1 MYVIMLKTI
10 ENILNTVE
18 KIFLQILFVA
28 MTLVVLIAVFNR
40 ITVNAQMAWSDEL
53 SRYLFVWLTFI
64 AAAYAAGGKAH
75 IGVTALVDIFPPA
88 MKRVVELL
96 TYLLGLGLSFILVY
110 FTAIIMRTQIQYG
123 QISPSLRLPMQYAYA
138 GMAVGGIFMAI
149 HFLLHICNFFAKPN
163 SEEKGE

>member
-96 TYLLGLGLSFILVY
+96 TYLLCLGLSFILVHFY
-110 FTAIIMRTQIQYG
+110 S
-123 QISPSLRLPMQYAYA
+123 IS
-138 GMAVGGIFMAI
+138 
-149 HFLLHICNFFAKPN
+149 NK
-163 SEEKGE
+163 

>member
-96 TYLLGLGLSFILVY
+96 TYLLCLGLSFILVY
-110 FTAIIMRTQIQYG
+110 HADTDSIWTDFSILASADAICICGNGGWRDIHG
-123 QISPSLRLPMQYAYA
+123 DPLPPAHLQ
-138 GMAVGGIFMAI
+138 
-149 HFLLHICNFFAKPN
+149 FLCKAKF
-163 SEEKGE
+163 

>member
-96 TYLLGLGLSFILVY
+96 TYLLCLGLRRHRIRSKYSCCHDDRRQRCQNHNRLRFPKTHNI
-110 FTAIIMRTQIQYG
+110 FN
-123 QISPSLRLPMQYAYA
+123 PSLHTILP
-138 GMAVGGIFMAI
+138 
-149 HFLLHICNFFAKPN
+149 K
-163 SEEKGE
+163 S

>member
-53 SRYLFVWLTFI
+53 SV
-64 AAAYAAGGKAH
+64 
-75 IGVTALVDIFPPA
+75 
-88 MKRVVELL
+88 
-96 TYLLGLGLSFILVY
+96 
-110 FTAIIMRTQIQYG
+110 
-123 QISPSLRLPMQYAYA
+123 
-138 GMAVGGIFMAI
+138 
-149 HFLLHICNFFAKPN
+149 
-163 SEEKGE
+163 

>member
-1 MYVIMLKTI
+1 MRSHCPFVNSYRF
-10 ENILNTVE
+10 
-18 KIFLQILFVA
+18 IFLFSLLPTICAIFIFQ
-28 MTLVVLIAVFNR
+28 TR
-40 ITVNAQMAWSDEL
+40 P
-53 SRYLFVWLTFI
+53 RYLFVWLTFI

-96 TYLLGLGLSFILVY
+96 TYLLCLGLSFILVY